1 MFARKAVLTGLRK
14 RDSMMQTQI
23 ENRTRLAWRVDE
35 LAEAVGLSE
44 RQIYRLKDE
53 GALES
58 FKVGRA
64 RLITDE
70 SVRRWLADLKQAAAA

>member
-1 MFARKAVLTGLRK
+1 
-14 RDSMMQTQI
+14 MQTQSDAL
-23 ENRTRLAWRVDE
+23 NQPRLAWRVDQ

-53 GALES
+53 GELDS

-64 RLITDE
+64 RLITDA
-70 SVRRWLADLKQAAAA
+70 SVRRWLSKLQQAAAA